1 LPNTEFGLWSTPKKG
16 EIMDRTFIKDVAKH
30 EGKEIEIRGWLYNKR
45 SSGKIKFL
53 IFRDGTGYLQGVM
66 VKNEIKEDY
75 FSLFEELSL
84 ETSVIARGSIH
95 EDKRAIG
102 GYEMSISYLEIVG
115 KSVDYPITKKEHGVS
130 FLMANRHLWIR
141 SKRQAAILRIRAEV
155 VNASRDFLNN
165 NGFTLVDAPIFTP
178 AACEGTTTLF
188 EVDYFGEKAY
198 LSQSGQL
205 YNEATAMA
213 LGNVYC
219 FGPAFRAEK
228 SKTRRH
234 MTEFWQV
241 EPEMAYADINDA
253 MNVTEEMLRYI
264 VNRVLENRNNDL
276 EMLERDVSA
285 LKRCNKPFNR
295 ITYTEAVDII
305 KESGMDFKW
314 GDDFGTP
321 HEEVIARH
329 FDVPTFVY
337 KYPAAVKAF
346 YMKRDSEDE
355 RLALGFDLLAP
366 EGYGEIVGGGQREEN
381 YDTLVNRIEEFN
393 LPLDAFKWYLDLRKY
408 GSVPH
413 AGFGLGIE
421 RTVRWICK
429 LHHIRE
435 TAAFPRTLERIYP

>member
-1 LPNTEFGLWSTPKKG
+1 
-16 EIMDRTFIKDVAKH
+16 MDRTFIKDVAKH

-95 EDKRAIG
+95 EDRRAIG

-381 YDTLVNRIEEFN
+381 YDTLVSRIEEFN

>member
-1 LPNTEFGLWSTPKKG
+1 
-16 EIMDRTFIKDVAKH
+16 MDRTFIKDVAKH

-381 YDTLVNRIEEFN
+381 YDTLVSRIEEFN